1 MDGKGI
7 NDDFDDLQ
15 IDAHG
20 FAPFRGLQLA
30 CLPPFSA
37 NLSSNELILVDGL
50 GGSGV
55 VEQERP
61 VLDFERY
68 WEVGTLGD
76 GILELAM
83 SDETPGAGL

>member
-1 MDGKGI
+1 MDKKGI
-7 NDDFDDLQ
+7 NDDVDDLQ

-20 FAPFRGLQLA
+20 FAPFQGLELA
-30 CLPPFSA
+30 CLPPFST
-37 NLSSNELILVDGL
+37 NLSSNELILVNGL

-55 VEQERP
+55 VEQEGP

-68 WEVGTLGD
+68 WEVAALGD
-76 GILELAM
+76 GILEFAM